1 MNAFVVELPNQPGSL
16 AMVAEAVAERGINIT
31 AFAGATSGELGSVSF
46 TTDDESATRNA
57 LGEKGWVYREV
68 PIVRATLDHR
78 PGTLAAAARRLA
90 DAGINIE
97 TVFVAGAEGDKVV
110 VAFGVDTPE
119 AAQRALG

>member
-1 MNAFVVELPNQPGSL
+1 ML
-16 AMVAEAVAERGINIT
+16 AEAVAERGINIT
-31 AFAGATSGELGSVSF
+31 GFAGATSGERGSVAF
-46 TTDDESATRNA
+46 TTDDESGTRNA

-68 PIVRATLDHR
+68 PIVRATLEHR
-78 PGTLAAAARRLA
+78 PGTLAAAARKLA

-110 VAFGVDTPE
+110 VAFGVDTPD